1 MKELKKS
8 QDAIYP
14 ATDVVVNQDPQRVI
28 ITVTKHLHRGET
40 IIHKTNFTLEEFEEI
55 ARGVIEGLEAKRASE
70 EKLEKLK
77 IETDADYKVYNRTF
91 NEEMDKKIQVV
102 GLPYIPYEQ
111 LVVSGIG
118 TKGWFL
124 GYYDDEYMRVET
136 TAGVVFF
143 DIEDTTV
150 LSVRKSGKNY
160 NAPCKVSEKTFDEI
174 R

>member
-1 MKELKKS
+1 MKTLRKT
-8 QDAIYP
+8 QDVIYP
-14 ATDVVVNQDPQRVI
+14 TRETSLYQDKMGVKLNTLVNYAESGINYGV
-28 ITVTKHLHRGET
+28 H
-40 IIHKTNFTLEEFEEI
+40 FTLEEFEEI
-55 ARGVIEGLEAKRASE
+55 ARGVIEDLEAKRASE

-77 IETDADYKVYNRTF
+77 IETDADYKVYNRTL

-111 LVVSGIG
+111 LVESRLG

-124 GYYDDEYMRVET
+124 GYYNDKCMRVET
-136 TAGVVFF
+136 TAGVNLFYTP
-143 DIEDTTV
+143 TTKV

-160 NAPCKVSEKTFDEI
+160 NAPCKVSPQTFDEI